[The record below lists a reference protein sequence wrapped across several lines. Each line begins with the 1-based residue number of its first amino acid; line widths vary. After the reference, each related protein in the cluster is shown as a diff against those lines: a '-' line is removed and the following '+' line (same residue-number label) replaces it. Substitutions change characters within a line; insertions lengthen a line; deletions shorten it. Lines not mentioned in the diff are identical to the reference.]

1 MTCIFLWDLIKCM
14 YENILWSMHWK
25 YLYFVLICLFFST
38 ITIYGKLFPI
48 ENSSLMLRLRT
59 CLASIQSTCTN
70 IYKNTSHLLSLSR
83 KLLAK
88 KFQLSVLF
96 CFKIVPFNCKS
107 YSNKISFF
115 ISRWSLFYVVSYSPF
130 KMVPYV
136 AKLCQ
141 KSPFIVE

>member
-1 MTCIFLWDLIKCM
+1 M
-14 YENILWSMHWK
+14 YVWK
-25 YLYFVLICLFFST
+25 YFMVNALEISLFCTHLCFFFPT

-59 CLASIQSTCTN
+59 CLASMQSTCTN
-70 IYKNTSHLLSLSR
+70 IYKYTSHLLSLSR

-115 ISRWSLFYVVSYSPF
+115 ISRWSLFYVVSTLLLKWSLMLQSYA
-130 KMVPYV
+130 KKVP
-136 AKLCQ
+136 LL
-141 KSPFIVE
+141 